1 MKKKTDYYALAVKLF
16 PQAAEIKLEYDLAAL
31 MYPNYTISYDENG
44 HYWKMNDT
52 RFPMPNFKGY
62 VPHWLRNDDDSFA
75 LMVQESLYPFERH
88 SRDGIS
94 MCALRTN
101 EDLDI
106 YVPIEREQDE
116 KPLPAK
122 RRATR
127 IAILKA
133 AIVRFNEKP
142 MDCVLDSL

>member
-1 MKKKTDYYALAVKLF
+1 MKKKDYQAAVSLF
-16 PQAAEIKLEYDLAAL
+16 PQAADIELEWILASL

-44 HYWKMNDT
+44 HYWKMHDT
-52 RFPMPNFKGY
+52 RIPMPNFKGY
-62 VPHWLRNDDDSFA
+62 VPRWQRNDDDSFA

-106 YVPIEREQDE
+106 YVPIEVEEDE
-116 KPLPAK
+116 SPLVAK

-142 MDCVLDSL
+142 RDCALDSL